1 MPKLPSRNHQ
11 RSLSK
16 QILYKKVRSVTIIN
30 PKLRYNLNREK
41 LNILEGKIVKKLSDV
56 LNIFYYTLMIIF
68 LLVHLGMTGRFI
80 LLKIKAK
87 NLTQAFIVAQI

>member
-1 MPKLPSRNHQ
+1 MPELPEVEITK

-41 LNILEGKIVKKLSDV
+41 LNILEGKIKKLTT
-56 LNIFYYTLMIIF
+56 F
-68 LLVHLGMTGRFI
+68 
-80 LLKIKAK
+80 
-87 NLTQAFIVAQI
+87 